1 MVAMSDEGFDIGG
14 LLRQAQE
21 LQAQMAAAEQ
31 AAGAT
36 VVEGTAGGG
45 VVKVTMTA
53 AGEFQSVS
61 IAPEV
66 VDPDDVEMLQDLVL
80 AAVRD
85 AIARAAEVQAR
96 NAPQLGDLGLPD
108 LGDLGRLLGGGGGGG
123 ATS

>member
-1 MVAMSDEGFDIGG
+1 MSDEGFDIGG

-21 LQAQMAAAEQ
+21 LQAQMAAVEE

-45 VVKVTMTA
+45 VVRVCMTA
-53 AGEFQSVS
+53 AGEFQSVT

-66 VDPDDVEMLQDLVL
+66 VDPGDVEMLQDLVL
-80 AAVRD
+80 AALRD
-85 AIARAAEVQAR
+85 AITRAAEVQAS

-108 LGDLGRLLGGGGGGG
+108 LGDLGRLLGGGGEP
-123 ATS
+123 TP